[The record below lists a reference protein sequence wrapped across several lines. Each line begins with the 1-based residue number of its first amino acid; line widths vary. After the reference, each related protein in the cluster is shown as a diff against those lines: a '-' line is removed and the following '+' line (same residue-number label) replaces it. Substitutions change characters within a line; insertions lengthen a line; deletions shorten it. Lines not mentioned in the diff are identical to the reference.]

1 MAKKYLIHHHPERS
15 LPDEFTDD
23 FCRIWLFKL
32 ETYRYINVRPLAYCC
47 GLDRII
53 QTTPTPFGALRL
65 WMMHHSSKVDRIWR
79 HDIIVDRKAL

>member
-53 QTTPTPFGALRL
+53 QTTQDRP
-65 WMMHHSSKVDRIWR
+65 SKVAF
-79 HDIIVDRKAL
+79 ALKPL